1 MPVVLARI
9 DDRLIH
15 GQITCSWVNKFKAN
29 RIIVV
34 SDKVASNPFM
44 VKALPLAAP
53 LSPDIKIGALHLNE
67 AIEDLKSGK
76 YEPDNIFLM
85 TENPQ
90 DMLALVKNGVKFDWI
105 NVGQQGQMSGMKD
118 QKRVTKTVAVGPEQ
132 AKIYREMAK
141 YVNNKLIYQ
150 QVPEEGAYD
159 FLPILDKNF
168 PE

>member
-15 GQITCSWVNKFKAN
+15 GQITCAWVNKFKAN

-34 SDKVASNPFM
+34 SDRIASTPFL

-53 LSPDIKIGALHLNE
+53 LSPDIKISALPMNE

-76 YEPDNIFLM
+76 YEPDSMFLM

-90 DMLALVKNGVKFDWI
+90 DMLTLVKSGVKFDWI

-118 QKRVTKTVAVGPEQ
+118 QKRITKTVAVGSEQ
-132 AKIYREMAK
+132 AKMYREMAK

-150 QVPEEGAYD
+150 QVPQEGAYD
-159 FLPILDKNF
+159 FLPILNQNF

>member
-15 GQITCSWVNKFKAN
+15 GQITCAWVNKYKVN

-44 VKALPLAAP
+44 VKMLPLAAP
-53 LSPDIKIGALHLNE
+53 LSPDVKINALYIKE
-67 AIEDLKSGK
+67 AIEYLKTGK
-76 YEPDNIFLM
+76 YEPDNIFVI

-90 DMLALVKNGVKFDWI
+90 DMLTLVKNGVKFDWI
-105 NVGQQGQMSGMKD
+105 NVGQQGRSSGLKG
-118 QKRVTKTVAVGPEQ
+118 QKRITKTVTAGPEE

-150 QVPEEGAYD
+150 QVPQEGAYD